1 MSIIKTDT
9 KKPDTKFVK
18 AYCKK
23 SKQYVFLEV
32 KKFGSEWKVVNV
44 TFPPEYEGKILTS
57 EVRQFKFYTNEN
69 LLPCYKCG
77 GREVGGCN
85 CAPKQSGISCTKG
98 MKYNFNCVYCDNLEI
113 DYSINWSKYE
123 QDEEI
128 DTGQGKKV
136 KIVTFSNVTW
146 TKFDNIKD
154 HPHEPYTYPNEPKI
168 HVITNN
174 ENIEF
179 HGYNISEMDEG
190 VYYMIGEDD
199 DFVIECDVD
208 TSTIKPH
215 PGGCFYVSFGLISA
229 EIFLEGGKFFLNRQ
243 EVASVG
249 SNFSM
254 QLHLTEK
261 GKYDVV
267 INNKLVGSSFKE
279 VTSKTKITFGF
290 KHGSHHCKQ
299 LSHAYIKNIKMKQG
313 IANS

>member
-1 MSIIKTDT
+1 MS
-9 KKPDTKFVK
+9 DTKFVK

-23 SKQYVFLEV
+23 TKQYMALEA
-32 KKFGSEWKVVNV
+32 KKIGSEWKVVNM
-44 TFPPEYEGKILTS
+44 TFLSDYDGKILTS
-57 EVRQFKFYTNEN
+57 EIKQDKFYTNEN

-113 DYSINWSKYE
+113 DYSINGSKSK
-123 QDEEI
+123 QDKKTVTI
-128 DTGQGKKV
+128 QGKEV

-146 TKFDNIKD
+146 TKFDNIKN

-168 HVITNN
+168 HVIANN

-199 DFVIECDVD
+199 DFEIECDVD

-229 EIFLEGGKFFLNRQ
+229 EIFLEGGKFFLNGQ

-254 QLHLTEK
+254 KLSLTDK
-261 GKYDVV
+261 GKYEIF
-267 INNKLVGSSFKE
+267 INNRLVGSSFKE

-290 KHGSHHCKQ
+290 KHGSHHCYM